1 MVNYKVLIKPSAI
14 KELNKIPK
22 KYLAK
27 ITDRIQ
33 VLASDPRPPGCEKP
47 AAQNA
52 YRIRQGVYRIAYSL
66 EDDNLIIVVIK
77 IGHRRDVYAMLL

>member
-1 MVNYKVLIKPSAI
+1 MANYKVLIKPSAI

-22 KYLAK
+22 KDLSK

-33 VLASDPRPPGCEKP
+33 ALAIDPRPPGCEKLS
-47 AAQNA
+47 AQNA
-52 YRIRQGVYRIAYSL
+52 YRIRQGVYRIVYSI

-77 IGHRRDVYAMLL
+77 IGHRRNVYK